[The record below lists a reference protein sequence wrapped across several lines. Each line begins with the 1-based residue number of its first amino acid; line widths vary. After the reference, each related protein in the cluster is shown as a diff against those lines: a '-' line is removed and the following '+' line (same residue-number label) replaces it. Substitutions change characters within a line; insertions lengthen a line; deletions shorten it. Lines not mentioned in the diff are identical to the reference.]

1 MHSVNGIDL
10 NGSEY
15 ETLLALVEAERS
27 GTDPRSVADAS
38 LHPDGGLFFDKRAA
52 EVYRGLLRRGLI
64 DADPAMGGVVFY
76 GVTQAGID
84 FVDDYAAVQAAE
96 ESAKKAQWAHDWKVA
111 AFGAVSGGILGLV
124 SGALSSE
131 LVAFLKS
138 LAL

>member
-27 GTDPRSVADAS
+27 GSDPCGVAEAS

-84 FVDDYAAVQAAE
+84 FVDDYAAE